1 MILCWDELECNTF
14 HLYDENISHPNIHW
28 GSGVLISQ
36 RNWSK
41 GSFPQLAECP
51 LRLRKQPVG
60 LLTDCTVSSKRDP
73 PSTQQSWAEARARA
87 STVCC
92 AHDSQGKV
100 PQIPVLAQRLT
111 LIKKF
116 RVQYS
121 KPTHL
126 TDPRVSSGMNQ
137 YQFRLYLNI
146 LFKYSLSLL
155 MLGWEVQ
162 SFKYTLSYTE
172 IFFHLGTTW
181 KHMNTELNAQIP

>member
-1 MILCWDELECNTF
+1 MSWNVTLSICMMRIFLTLIFTEDLGFSYPRETEAKEVF
-14 HLYDENISHPNIHW
+14 HNLQNAPSDSGSSQW
-28 GSGVLISQ
+28 GSS
-36 RNWSK
+36 
-41 GSFPQLAECP
+41 
-51 LRLRKQPVG
+51 
-60 LLTDCTVSSKRDP
+60 LTAPSAARGTP